1 MHHRTHHRTQ
11 HRTPALLALA
21 TLAGLGLAGPAAAL
35 DIVACVSGTA
45 VQQLNDDPRTC
56 PPDRRIDA
64 VSVGLNVKQLT
75 SGSTG
80 GGGGASKP
88 QVSDLKLAKKLDGSS
103 PNLFRLSLN
112 GKHVPSVLVVGF
124 EGDQRGRVTRSFTLL
139 LQGAMV
145 TLYDFSAE
153 DTRREGGATE
163 IINWNYEQI
172 TIRDDTTGQVV
183 NYDVRSLKIN

>member
-1 MHHRTHHRTQ
+1 MHHLS
-11 HRTPALLALA
+11 PARLALA
-21 TLAGLGLAGPAAAL
+21 ALAGFTLAGPAAAL
-35 DIVACVSGTA
+35 DVVACVSGTA

-75 SGSTG
+75 SPTTGSG
-80 GGGGASKP
+80 SGAAKP

-103 PNLFRLSLN
+103 PNLFRLSLT
-112 GKHVPSVLVVGF
+112 GKHVPSVQVVGF
-124 EGDQRGRVTRSFTLL
+124 ETDQRGRVTRSFTLL

-163 IINWNYEQI
+163 IINFNYEQI
-172 TIRDDTTGQVV
+172 TIRDDTSGQVV
-183 NYDVRSLKIN
+183 NYDVRALRVN